1 MSDNKDGS
9 GSDLDVFEGLT
20 KKPAAKPSF
29 PPPAPP
35 GARPVAP
42 PPARVK
48 ATMIGIAP
56 PPVAPPQAPLPPP
69 GPSRP
74 SMPGLPPPPPSMSNA
89 PPSMRG
95 LPPVVPPPSRPPPT
109 GTVPAPLPPPRS
121 APPPVPPPNKTGP
134 GPLSASAAPPVD
146 MDWDDEDEKTNIY
159 DKVDGPSM
167 PSGRPLP
174 AAGAP
179 VSKMGAAAALAAGS
193 GGAAAMAPPPPA
205 PLPRPA
211 PITVPPAA
219 PLPPAAAPPARG
231 SGRADPTQ
239 VLKPQQASSGGRGG
253 LFAALAVLGIAGA
266 AAAFFV
272 LQPKQGTLV
281 VAVKSSGRPLS
292 EVEVFIGDKKVCSS
306 VPCKVPNID
315 KGTVPVKA
323 VAVGYE
329 PGSELVAVR
338 AGEESPVTIELAKG
352 RDGGGDTASAKGT
365 GFKVSG
371 PAHVKLAVDGKE
383 LGPLPQELKN
393 LTPGEHKLKFFS
405 SDRYKV
411 DERTVTVAEGEV
423 KDLGPVKL
431 PVVKG
436 KATLTLETQA
446 ALVTLV
452 SGTERK
458 AVRTFPISLDID
470 TSKTWTVEA
479 TRPGYI
485 DFRQPITFED
495 EAEKTITIV
504 LMKKGEKKDDKDKK
518 EPDKKDPP
526 AAESGSATLSINSIP
541 PSNCILDGRPL
552 GSTPKAGVSVSA
564 GTHTVVFV
572 HPEHG
577 RKSVSVTVKGGES
590 KSVGVRF

>member
-1 MSDNKDGS
+1 
-9 GSDLDVFEGLT
+9 
-20 KKPAAKPSF
+20 
-29 PPPAPP
+29 
-35 GARPVAP
+35 
-42 PPARVK
+42 
-48 ATMIGIAP
+48 
-56 PPVAPPQAPLPPP
+56 
-69 GPSRP
+69 
-74 SMPGLPPPPPSMSNA
+74 
-89 PPSMRG
+89 
-95 LPPVVPPPSRPPPT
+95 
-109 GTVPAPLPPPRS
+109 
-121 APPPVPPPNKTGP
+121 
-134 GPLSASAAPPVD
+134 

-159 DKVDGPSM
+159 DKVDGPQ

-179 VSKMGAAAALAAGS
+179 ISKLGSAAALAAGS

-211 PITVPPAA
+211 PITVPPA
-219 PLPPAAAPPARG
+219 PLPPAATPPARS

-239 VLKPQQASSGGRGG
+239 VLKPQQASSGRGG
-253 LFAALAVLGIAGA
+253 LLAALAVLGIAGA

-272 LQPKQGTLV
+272 LQPKQGTVV
-281 VAVKSSGRPLS
+281 VAVKSGGRPLS
-292 EVEVFIGDKKVCSS
+292 AVDVFVGEKKVCTS
-306 VPCKVPNID
+306 VPCTVPHVD
-315 KGTVPVKA
+315 KGTVTVKA
-323 VAVGYE
+323 VASGYE

-338 AGEESPVTIELAKG
+338 AGEDSPITIELAKG
-352 RDGGGDTASAKGT
+352 RDSADAASAAKGT
-365 GFKVSG
+365 GFKVTG
-371 PAHVKLAVDGKE
+371 PAHVKVAIDGKE
-383 LGPLPQELKN
+383 LGPLPQEKKDLS
-393 LTPGEHKLKFFS
+393 PGEHKIKFFS

-411 DERTVTVAEGEV
+411 DERTVSFAENEV
-423 KDLGPVKL
+423 KDLGAIKL

-485 DFRQPITFED
+485 DFRQAITFDD

-504 LMKKGEKKDDKDKK
+504 LMKKGEKKDDDKK
-518 EPDKKDPP
+518 TPDKKDPP
-526 AAESGSATLSINSIP
+526 AAESGTATLSINSIP

-552 GSTPKAGVSVSA
+552 GSTPKAGVSVPA
-564 GTHTVVFV
+564 GTHSVVFV

-577 RKSVSVTVKGGES
+577 RKSVSVTVKAGES